1 MGIDIYAEWDGM
13 TERERHAQITCCS
26 VLHGY
31 VGYLREA
38 YHGEPYATKV
48 LVPEAFE
55 ELRVQIH
62 AATLQSR
69 LPAVLVVAEAR
80 ERKLY
85 GTTDPAK
92 IERVLKS
99 FRDFVALCAR
109 KEAETG
115 EPCLIIASY

>member
-1 MGIDIYAEWDGM
+1 MTAEE
-13 TERERHAQITCCS
+13 ERAQIDCFS
-26 VLHGY
+26 VVHGH

-55 ELRVQIH
+55 ERRAYIP

-69 LPAVLVVAEAR
+69 LPATLVVAEAR

-85 GTTDPAK
+85 GTTDPSK
-92 IERVLKS
+92 IERVLQS
-99 FRDFVALCAR
+99 FRDFVTLCAR

-115 EPCLIIASY
+115 EPCLIEASC